1 MNEEL
6 MGNFKNFFAQTFK
19 VTGLE
24 VISHLSS
31 LNMHESSNT
40 QNNIHLEIKSFAL
53 GHCDCHLLCLL

>member
-24 VISHLSS
+24 VISHLS
-31 LNMHESSNT
+31 
-40 QNNIHLEIKSFAL
+40 F
-53 GHCDCHLLCLL
+53 